1 MKPDRALASP
11 HSDLPD
17 EQEEQVL
24 GILEHYLAELE
35 CGGRPCPEDW
45 IAQYPDM
52 KDVLRAY
59 LHELEQL
66 HRAGLPKSFPGS
78 ENPAA
83 RVNGER
89 GRLGDFQIIREVGR
103 GGMGVVYEAQQ
114 LSLDRRVALKVLPFA
129 ATLDARQLQ
138 RFKNEAQAAAQLHHS
153 QIVPV
158 YAVGCDRGVHYYA
171 MQFIDGQ
178 SLAEIIQELRGLS
191 ARDPG
196 EQREPRSA
204 QPGSRN
210 ESARP
215 AGAVGIAAAE
225 NHSTV
230 DARTGIVTPCS
241 SSLDPQSS
249 TCFKAA
255 AELIVQAAQAL
266 EHAHQLGVVHRDIK
280 PANLLVDASGNLW
293 VADFGLARGR
303 TEQGLTRS
311 EDLVGTLRYMS
322 PEQALAKRGLVDHR
336 TDIYSLGVT
345 LYEALTLEPAYAG
358 SDREDLLRQI
368 ALSAPRPPRR
378 LRPSVP
384 VPLETIVL
392 KAMAREPER
401 RYASAQDLADDLKRF
416 LENRPIRAVRP
427 TLWERLTKWCGRHK
441 PVLMAAAV
449 LGTLAAMGL
458 IVCTILIWREK
469 EAAKASAAE
478 ADIQRQRAEENFSQ
492 ALFGAWEL
500 LLPLEDARLE
510 DESPKAKAL
519 RQELV
524 KRGAKFF
531 QAFVHEESND
541 PIVRFESARAC
552 ELLAGMYC
560 AHQQVA
566 PAQDMTRRAV
576 MLYEA
581 LATDDPSKTVY
592 RQNAAAACYLM
603 GILYKS
609 NNQMGSA
616 QQEWASAI
624 EQCRLA
630 LPHDAQGVIA
640 NNLAWY
646 LVDCPAEAMRAP
658 AEAVGLARKAVTREP
673 EMGEYWN
680 TLGVAHYRAGE
691 FQSALIALSRSMELR
706 SGGDG
711 ADHFFLAMAHER
723 LGDRKQARIWY
734 DKAVQWMNKH
744 SPQGEADLRYRAEAK
759 QVLGMKE

>member
-1 MKPDRALASP
+1 MKPDSVRASLLA
-11 HSDLPD
+11 DLPD
-17 EQEEQVL
+17 EQEAQVL
-24 GILEHYLAELE
+24 GILEEYLAELE
-35 CGGRPCPEDW
+35 CGGRPSPEDW
-45 IAQYPDM
+45 IAQHPDLE
-52 KDVLRAY
+52 DVLRAY
-59 LHELEQL
+59 LRELDQL
-66 HRAGLPKSFPGS
+66 HQAGLPKSFPAS

-129 ATLDARQLQ
+129 ATLDARQLK
-138 RFKNEAQAAAQLHHS
+138 RFKNEAQAAAQLHHN

-191 ARDPG
+191 PLHPG
-196 EQREPRSA
+196 EQREARSE
-204 QPGSRN
+204 G
-210 ESARP
+210 ARP
-215 AGAVGIAAAE
+215 AGAVGNPTTSI
-225 NHSTV
+225 NSTV
-230 DARTGIVTPCS
+230 EARTGIVTPRS
-241 SSLDPQSS
+241 SNLDPRSS
-249 TCFKAA
+249 TYFRAV
-255 AELIVQAAQAL
+255 AELIAQAALAL

-293 VADFGLARGR
+293 ITDFGLARGR
-303 TEQGLTRS
+303 TELGLTRS

-322 PEQALAKRGLVDHR
+322 PEQALSKRGLVDHR

-345 LYEALTLEPAYAG
+345 LYELLTLEPAYAG
-358 SDREDLLRQI
+358 SDRDDLLRQI
-368 ALSAPRPPRR
+368 AMCAPRAPRR
-378 LRPSVP
+378 LRPSIP
-384 VPLETIVL
+384 VALETIVL
-392 KAMAREPER
+392 KAIAREPER
-401 RYASAQDLADDLKRF
+401 RYASAQDLADDLQRF

-427 TLWERLTKWCGRHK
+427 TLWERLFKWCGRHK

-449 LGTLAAMGL
+449 LGTLAAVGL
-458 IVCTILIWREK
+458 IACTILIWREK

-478 ADIQRQRAEENFSQ
+478 AESQSQRAEANFSQ

-500 LLPLEDARLE
+500 LQPLEDVRV
-510 DESPKAKAL
+510 DDSGPKARNL
-519 RQELV
+519 RLELV

-552 ELLAGMYC
+552 ELLAGVYC

-566 PAQDMTRRAV
+566 SAQDMTRRAV
-576 MLYEA
+576 KLYEA

-592 RQNAAAACYLM
+592 RQNAAATYYSM
-603 GILYKS
+603 GILFKS
-609 NNQMGSA
+609 IKQPGSA
-616 QQEWASAI
+616 EQEWARAI

-630 LPHDAQGVIA
+630 LPHDEQGEIA
-640 NNLAWY
+640 NDLAWY
-646 LVDCPAEAMRAP
+646 LVDCPAEALRAP
-658 AEAVGLARKAVTREP
+658 AEAVGLARKAVTRAP
-673 EMGEYWN
+673 KMGDYWN

-691 FQSALIALSRSMELR
+691 FQSALIALSRSVELR
-706 SGGDG
+706 SGGDP
-711 ADHFFLAMAHER
+711 ADFFFLAMAYER

-734 DKAVQWMNKH
+734 DKAVQWMDKT
-744 SPQGEADLRYRAEAK
+744 SPQKEADIRYRAEANEI
-759 QVLGMKE
+759 LGMKE